1 VFGVLYG
8 STRKRAGSKT
18 GDRRLITFT
27 PYSSPFCSKVV
38 IAVNLIQQC
47 AKRFLDLQ
55 SKSVV
60 NRRPSGLV
68 RFSYKLSIFQIGGLV
83 ICGPEATRV

>member
-1 VFGVLYG
+1 MVRLA
-8 STRKRAGSKT
+8 SAQGSKT

-27 PYSSPFCSKVV
+27 PHSSPFCSKVV
-38 IAVNLIQQC
+38 IAVNLIRQR

-55 SKSVV
+55 SKNVV

-68 RFSYKLSIFQIGGLV
+68 RFSYKLSIFRIGGFV